1 MNRHRVAVTGALLG
15 CLACGG
21 SGGNNS
27 PSISVTPATTT
38 VTAGGGAVTFTGTLN
53 NTTGTISWALAG
65 PGSITPA
72 SGNATT
78 YTPPA
83 SVAAS
88 TSATLTASAGAGL
101 NASATITINP
111 PAPISVSGMVVDVR
125 FQKFSGVAVIIGSQ
139 STLTDANGQFTI
151 TSVTPPYDL
160 TALVTVTNGSK
171 GASVFKG
178 LTRTDPTI
186 IVFLSPTVTE
196 NTGTVSGLVTGGD
209 PPGTAG
215 ERALAAW
222 GSQTSQAGVAPL
234 TGNTYELLLSW
245 DQGLPAT
252 TGTVHVLQ
260 WAVDANGLPASYK
273 GYGVTSGVSVQSG
286 GVTPNASVAMSAPGS
301 TTVGGSITVAPGV
314 TLRGTVA
321 ALNFD
326 DGASFG
332 LAGGTSPSFT
342 YLFPNVSGATGTV
355 SAGAQNAGGDS
366 VTATMSGLGLSQATT
381 NVSLAV
387 PSPAS
392 AILPADVATGIGT
405 TTDFSWTAVTGGNVV
420 YMFQIFG
427 PPGAPSYVVFTT
439 ATSARIPDLSAE
451 GFGLASAQTYRWS
464 VFAIGPHP
472 SVDSAAG
479 AKSYLP
485 AGNTLVQSNASLRS
499 FTTP

>member
-1 MNRHRVAVTGALLG
+1 
-15 CLACGG
+15 
-21 SGGNNS
+21 
-27 PSISVTPATTT
+27 
-38 VTAGGGAVTFTGTLN
+38 VTFTGTLS
-53 NTTGTISWALAG
+53 NTTGTISWALTG

-72 SGNATT
+72 SGNTT
-78 YTPPA
+78 AYTPPA

-111 PAPISVSGMVVDVR
+111 PAPISVSGTVVDIR

-151 TSVTPPYDL
+151 TNVTPPYDL
-160 TALVTVTNGSK
+160 TALVTNTNGSK
-171 GASVFKG
+171 AASVFKG

-196 NTGTVSGLVTGGD
+196 TTGTVGGLITGGD

-215 ERALAAW
+215 ERAIVFW
-222 GSQTSQAGVAPL
+222 GSQTSQAGAATPS
-234 TGNTYELLLSW
+234 GNTYELLLSW
-245 DQGLPAT
+245 DQGLSTT
-252 TGTVHVLQ
+252 TGNVHVLQ
-260 WAVDANGLPASYK
+260 WAFDAKALPTSYK
-273 GYGVTSGVSVQSG
+273 GYGVTNGVSVQSG
-286 GVTPNASVAMSAPGS
+286 GVTPNANVAISAPGS
-301 TTVGGSITVAPGV
+301 TTVGGSATVPPGL
-314 TLRGTVA
+314 TLLGTTA

-326 DGASFG
+326 DGASLG
-332 LAGGTSPSFT
+332 LAEEASASFT
-342 YLFPNVSGATGTV
+342 YLLPNISGATGAV
-355 SAGAQNAGGDS
+355 SATAQNGGLDS
-366 VTATMSGLGLSQATT
+366 VSAVMSGLSLSQATT
-381 NVSLAV
+381 NVSLAI

-392 AILPADVATGIGT
+392 AMLPADVATNIGT
-405 TTDFSWTAVTGGNVV
+405 TTDFSWTAVIGANVV
-420 YMFQIFG
+420 YLFQIFG
-427 PPGAPSYVVFTT
+427 PAGAPSYVVFTT

-451 GFGLASAQTYRWS
+451 GFGLASAHTYQWS

-485 AGNTLVQSNASLRS
+485 TGNSLVQSNAKLRS